1 MRTEERSFNS
11 QQKWMAV
18 RVRHRALQAT
28 DVSSSCFVHSFPSAC
43 VFCIL
48 LPFCY
53 PPTSSALSSLL
64 TTLLPFLTTLL
75 PFLTTLLPFSPHS
88 SPSHHTPLLL
98 TTLLPFSPHSSP
110 SHHTPLL
117 LTTLLPFSP
126 LSFPSHHSPSLLT
139 TLLPFSPL
147 SFPSHHSPSL
157 LTTLLPFSPLSFPS
171 SLLSST
177 HPVSTLVSPSLEP
190 IISTSSSSHLCVSSV

>member
-1 MRTEERSFNS
+1 MYFVNQLGLYSLRDQFVRTEERSFNS

-75 PFLTTLLPFSPHS
+75 PFSPLS
-88 SPSHHTPLLL
+88 SPSHHSPPLL
-98 TTLLPFSPHSSP
+98 TTLLS
-110 SHHTPLL
+110 
-117 LTTLLPFSP
+117 
-126 LSFPSHHSPSLLT
+126 
-139 TLLPFSPL
+139 
-147 SFPSHHSPSL
+147 
-157 LTTLLPFSPLSFPS
+157 FSPLSFPS
-171 SLLSST
+171 SPLSST

>member
-53 PPTSSALSSLL
+53 PPTSSALSSPSHHSPSLPHHSPPLL
-64 TTLLPFLTTLL
+64 TTLL
-75 PFLTTLLPFSPHS
+75 S
-88 SPSHHTPLLL
+88 
-98 TTLLPFSPHSSP
+98 
-110 SHHTPLL
+110 
-117 LTTLLPFSP
+117 FSP

-157 LTTLLPFSPLSFPS
+157 PHHSPPLLSTLLPS

-177 HPVSTLVSPSLEP
+177 HPVSTLVAPSLEP